1 MVTLLKRHEIQVLL
15 NAGHSQAEVACLAKV
30 SERSVRRIAAEA
42 AVEHVDDYRERV
54 QRRIGRPSKVD
65 RFRPLVEQRRQQKL
79 ERPRPLRTPPERL
92 AGSGERAELHLLLH
106 RRVPRRVVAAE
117 SGRRRAPRRRLREP
131 AQSPMSGSAAAQTQ
145 SGQHPPPLARAA
157 AACRD
162 PRLVMPGVS
171 GRAGHRG
178 DRSPPTH
185 ARAACGQTGAVPVP
199 EDDRGVRAHPPDRR
213 GIQPADGN
221 VTAFAVADG

>member
-42 AVEHVDDYRERV
+42 AVEHVDDHRERV

-117 SGRRRAPRRRLREP
+117 SGRRRAPRRRL
-131 AQSPMSGSAAAQTQ
+131 MMAAIATEDRRCL
-145 SGQHPPPLARAA
+145 GVLGHHPPSEN
-157 AACRD
+157 
-162 PRLVMPGVS
+162 VS
-171 GRAGHRG
+171 ESRYERG
-178 DRSPPTH
+178 CSPTRPDS
-185 ARAACGQTGAVPVP
+185 VP
-199 EDDRGVRAHPPDRR
+199 ENRR
-213 GIQPADGN
+213 SRR
-221 VTAFAVADG
+221 

>member
-1 MVTLLKRHEIQVLL
+1 MSTQIVEGPMVTLLKRHEIQVLL

-42 AVEHVDDYRERV
+42 AVEHVDDHRERV

-117 SGRRRAPRRRLREP
+117 SGRRRAPRRRLMMAAIATDTNPQPQARRASSSTARIAMPP
-131 AQSPMSGSAAAQTQ
+131 ATRSG
-145 SGQHPPPLARAA
+145 
-157 AACRD
+157 
-162 PRLVMPGVS
+162 
-171 GRAGHRG
+171 
-178 DRSPPTH
+178 
-185 ARAACGQTGAVPVP
+185 
-199 EDDRGVRAHPPDRR
+199 
-213 GIQPADGN
+213 
-221 VTAFAVADG
+221 

>member
-42 AVEHVDDYRERV
+42 AVEQVDDHRERV

-65 RFRPLVEQRRQQKL
+65 RFRPLVEQLLQETDEDRAPLKSVEILRRARLDGYDGGKTALYEVPEQRRQQKL

-92 AGSGERAELHLLLH
+92 AGSGERTELHLLLH

-117 SGRRRAPRRRLREP
+117 SGRRRAPRRRL
-131 AQSPMSGSAAAQTQ
+131 MMAAIATEDRRCL
-145 SGQHPPPLARAA
+145 GVLGHHPPSEN
-157 AACRD
+157 
-162 PRLVMPGVS
+162 VS
-171 GRAGHRG
+171 ESRYERG
-178 DRSPPTH
+178 CSPTRPDS
-185 ARAACGQTGAVPVP
+185 VP
-199 EDDRGVRAHPPDRR
+199 ENRR
-213 GIQPADGN
+213 SS
-221 VTAFAVADG
+221 